1 VPVDERVTAPPG
13 GRVALRGLAR
23 HINPVHRDGLALVLS
38 SGLTS
43 AVGLLY
49 WVVAARLFTPAV
61 VGVNSVAL
69 STMQLLGGIA
79 HLNLTQ
85 ALLRFAPVAG
95 RQTRRLMLT
104 CYGVAT
110 TVAALVGLGYAAGAP
125 RWAPEMVDAV
135 GYGPLLVFFA
145 VATPV
150 WAIFTMQ
157 DYLLTA
163 LKRATV
169 VPLEN
174 LAFALLKIGL
184 LAAAVGVGHVGG
196 IAASWVL
203 ATVLIV
209 LAVNAWLLVRA
220 IPQTATAEPVEPV
233 RPRVVARFV
242 RSDYAGA
249 TLWQLA
255 MNGIPALVLA
265 RLGADDAAVY
275 GIVWTIAISLYLIP
289 SGMGQSMIAH
299 TAGDP
304 GRAETARRA
313 MERRSLMLVVPAAA
327 VLAVGAY
334 PVLWLFGEHY
344 AQRGS
349 WALALAALS
358 AIPQVITAATV
369 AQARVQQRMRVLVAV
384 PGSLGVAVLA
394 CAWALMPLLGITGV
408 ALSWLAVQLVG
419 AAVLL
424 TRARRSR
431 PAPGRDMSP

>member
-1 VPVDERVTAPPG
+1 MPVDATVAAPSRRP
-13 GRVALRGLAR
+13 LRR
-23 HINPVHRDGLALVLS
+23 INPVHRDGLALVLS

-49 WVVAARLFTPAV
+49 WVLAARLFAPAT

-69 STMQLLGGIA
+69 STMQLLGGVA

-85 ALLRFAPVAG
+85 ALLRFGPVAG
-95 RQTRRLMLT
+95 RHTRRLALA
-104 CYGVAT
+104 CYAVAGV
-110 TVAALVGLGYAAGAP
+110 VAALVGLGYAAGAP
-125 RWAPEMVDAV
+125 VWAPEMVGAV

-145 VATPV
+145 VATPA

-174 LAFALLKIGL
+174 LVFALLKIGL
-184 LAAAVGVGHVGG
+184 LGAAVGLAFVGG

-203 ATVLIV
+203 ATVLV
-209 LAVNAWLLVRA
+209 VVAVNAWLLLRA
-220 IPQTATAEPVEPV
+220 IPRVTGEPLEPV
-233 RPRVVARFV
+233 RPRVIARFV

-255 MNGIPALVLA
+255 MHGLPALVLA

-304 GRAETARRA
+304 ASADAARRA
-313 MERRSLMLVVPAAA
+313 MVRRSLMLVVPAAA
-327 VLAVGAY
+327 VLSVGAY

-344 AQRGS
+344 ARNGA

-358 AIPQVITAATV
+358 AIPQVVTASTV

-384 PGSLGVAVLA
+384 PGTLGVAVLVG
-394 CAWALMPLLGITGV
+394 AWLLMPVLGITGV
-408 ALSWLAVQLVG
+408 ALSWLVVQVVG

-424 TRARRSR
+424 ARARRR
-431 PAPGRDMSP
+431 PA